1 MRKINSYTL
10 TETYEE
16 IEIASN
22 ENSSNRHK
30 NRFI

>member
-1 MRKINSYTL
+1 MRKLNSCIL

-22 ENSSNRHK
+22 ENISNRHT